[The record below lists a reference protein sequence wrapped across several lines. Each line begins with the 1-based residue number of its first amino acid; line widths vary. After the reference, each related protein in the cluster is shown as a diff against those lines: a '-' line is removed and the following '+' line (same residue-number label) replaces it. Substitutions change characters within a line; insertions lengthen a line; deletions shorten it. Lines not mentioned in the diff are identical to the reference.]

1 MIGLEK
7 SFCMIY
13 SNTHLRTRET
23 LPLMKDWL
31 TLMPCEMFGQGQL
44 EEVEGHVHM
53 IRPSQPTEWHTIFSQ
68 ASKLTSM
75 AYFSVIL
82 YIKENLKI
90 RIAAFQNKH

>member
-1 MIGLEK
+1 MKKTRLQK
-7 SFCMIY
+7 SHA
-13 SNTHLRTRET
+13 SV
-23 LPLMKDWL
+23 PLMKDCQKL
-31 TLMPCEMFGQGQL
+31 LPGEMFGQGQL

-53 IRPSQPTEWHTIFSQ
+53 IRPAQPTEWHTIFSQ

-90 RIAAFQNKH
+90 RIAAFQNKHQQGC